1 MCHQKRKRSDSMN
14 VQVIGFD
21 FFGTLIDAT
30 AEVTVCLGNICTQLE
45 LHNIP
50 ISREEFAQTYRH
62 VTRGYRE
69 ERHHAYKEVNNARW
83 LQTTLQR
90 LGYDLE
96 ITSPPIRDAVDAYFS
111 PWMLQVYDDVYP
123 LLRTLASHY
132 PLGLISNFTHA
143 QFVHDALHRFNL
155 HPYFKTIVISDDIG
169 WRKPHPQIFKRFLK
183 EMNVAADTVL
193 FIGDDLECD
202 VVGAHNVGMKTAWLR
217 RTPKQSLDSDL
228 NARPDVIINSLA
240 DLPAIIS

>member
-1 MCHQKRKRSDSMN
+1 MN

-50 ISREEFAQTYRH
+50 ISRDEFTQTYRH
-62 VTRGYRE
+62 ITRRYRE

-83 LQTTLQR
+83 LQATLHQ
-90 LGYDLE
+90 LGYNLE
-96 ITSPPIRDAVDAYFS
+96 ITSPPIQDAVNAYFS
-111 PWMLQVYDDVYP
+111 PWILEVYDDVYP
-123 LLRTLASHY
+123 VLKTLVSQY

-143 QFVHDALHRFNL
+143 PFIHDALHRFNL
-155 HPYFKTIVISDDIG
+155 HQYFKTIIVSDDIG
-169 WRKPHPQIFKRFLK
+169 WRKPHPQIFKHFLK
-183 EMNVAADTVL
+183 EMNVAADKVL

-202 VVGAHNVGMKTAWLR
+202 VIGAQNVGMKSAWLR
-217 RTPKQSLDSDL
+217 RLPSNDRDL
-228 NARPDVIINSLA
+228 NLIARPDMTITSLA
-240 DLPAIIS
+240 DLHAIIP